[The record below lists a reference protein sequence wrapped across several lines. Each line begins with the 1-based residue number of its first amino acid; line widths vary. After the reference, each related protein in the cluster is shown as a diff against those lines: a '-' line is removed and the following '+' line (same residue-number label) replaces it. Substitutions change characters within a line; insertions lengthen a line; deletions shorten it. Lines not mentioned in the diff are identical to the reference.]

1 MVEAD
6 SLKQH
11 AQERTVNRR
20 LDPADLANRIRRL
33 AADTH
38 QTLRSHNAVPHELI
52 ELTRRIDELR
62 QETQDPHLIEI
73 DRWLR
78 KVKDLIETGWRSANQ
93 IDPKFLDR

>member
-1 MVEAD
+1 MVKAD
-6 SLKQH
+6 SLNEH
-11 AQERTVNRR
+11 AQEWTVTWR

-33 AADTH
+33 AEDTH

-78 KVKDLIETGWRSANQ
+78 KAKDLIETCWRSANQ

>member
-11 AQERTVNRR
+11 AQERTITWS
-20 LDPADLANRIRRL
+20 LDPADLAHRIRRL
-33 AADTH
+33 AADAH
-38 QTLRSHNAVPHELI
+38 QTWRSHNAVPNELI

-62 QETQDPHLIEI
+62 QATQGPHMIEI

-78 KVKDLIETGWRSANQ
+78 KTKELIETRWPSAQ
-93 IDPKFLDR
+93 QLAPEFLVR

>member
-20 LDPADLANRIRRL
+20 LDPADLANRIRKL

-38 QTLRSHNAVPHELI
+38 RTLRSHNADPHELI
-52 ELTRRIDELR
+52 EFALSIDELR

-78 KVKDLIETGWRSANQ
+78 KVKDLIETRWRSANQ